1 MSQQIAPYI
10 FTVLI
15 LLSVLTLAA
24 CSFSTDF
31 VVINASGHPIEI
43 TYKIGDTGIDPLSAV
58 SPPATLPASEL
69 GPREWQALSP
79 TQYVFDL
86 EQRTLT
92 LSLNPG
98 VALRIHQGAEWR
110 ESYTGEN
117 FIIKEVDIRGVNG
130 EVFLKG
136 DQVYKSFVPVPKAFC
151 AYGPP
156 TTLLTLTYK

>member
-1 MSQQIAPYI
+1 MRYVV
-10 FTVLI
+10 TVLL
-15 LLSVLTLAA
+15 LLSVLALVA

-43 TYKIGDTGIDPLSAV
+43 IYKIGDTGIDPLAAV
-58 SPPATLPASEL
+58 SPPAILPASEL
-69 GPREWQALSP
+69 GPREWQDLSP
-79 TQYVFDL
+79 EQYVVDR
-86 EQRTLT
+86 EQRTVT
-92 LSLNPG
+92 FSLSPG
-98 VALRIHQGAEWR
+98 VALRIDQGAEWR

-117 FIIKEVDIRGVNG
+117 FIIKEVTIRGVNG

-136 DQVYKSFVPVPKAFC
+136 DQVYKSFVPVPKAFY